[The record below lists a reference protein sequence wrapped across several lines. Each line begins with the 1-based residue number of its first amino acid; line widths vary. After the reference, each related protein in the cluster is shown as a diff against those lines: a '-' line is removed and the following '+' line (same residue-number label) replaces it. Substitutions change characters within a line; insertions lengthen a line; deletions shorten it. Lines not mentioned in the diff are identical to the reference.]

1 MKLER
6 QEAGGRGQEEQFD
19 GDSTPTN
26 CRHRGDGGVLNP
38 RAGSADSAEISSKKK
53 QPPAFCPL
61 PSASQP
67 KADKTNKGMGNFK
80 LLNNDLSIRK
90 NFSVVKQSKLAR

>member
-1 MKLER
+1 MGVER

-53 QPPAFCPL
+53 QPPALTEGNPL
-61 PSASQP
+61 GLPLCEAVSFRTALCLP
-67 KADKTNKGMGNFK
+67 AEG
-80 LLNNDLSIRK
+80 
-90 NFSVVKQSKLAR
+90 